1 VLAARPDLLQIRD
14 GLASFSR
21 NPRPR
26 FTAFAD
32 IDLLYYQ
39 GLGHGNYDWLQRQIV
54 RSAFPFAEEQSLA
67 TLVDKFQLAF
77 PISQRM
83 VGIVNRTDRVSTIK
97 GATSGSVAII
107 DDAFNVPHG
116 SFSVRNKVGEQL
128 HLPTGECV
136 PFREQPGYIEL
147 K

>member
-26 FTAFAD
+26 FTAFPD

-54 RSAFPFAEEQSLA
+54 RSAFPFADGQPLA

-77 PISQRM
+77 RLIS
-83 VGIVNRTDRVSTIK
+83 
-97 GATSGSVAII
+97 
-107 DDAFNVPHG
+107 
-116 SFSVRNKVGEQL
+116 
-128 HLPTGECV
+128 
-136 PFREQPGYIEL
+136 EL
-147 K
+147 LG